1 MSVAPDPATHAQ
13 VTAISAWV
21 ERFAPLIR
29 QGGRVLDLA
38 CGNGRHARHLAGRGC
53 RVEAVDRD
61 AEALLGL
68 GGTAAITVR
77 HADLE
82 AGAWPYADGM
92 FDGIVVTNYL
102 FRPLLPLIGASLAP
116 GGVLI
121 YETFGRGNESYG
133 RPSNPDFLLAPGELL
148 ALARAAQLRVV
159 AYEDGYTEIPKPA
172 MVQRI
177 AAVCPPAQAAGL
189 LLAAGQR
196 A

>member
-1 MSVAPDPATHAQ
+1 MNAVPGAGKHAGL
-13 VTAISAWV
+13 TAVSAWV

-29 QGGRVLDLA
+29 PGGYVLDLA
-38 CGNGRHARHLAGRGC
+38 CGSGRHARHLAGRGY

-61 AEALLGL
+61 AEALLAL
-68 GGTAAITVR
+68 GGSAAITVR

-82 AGAWPYADGM
+82 GGVWPYTDGT

-102 FRPLLPLIGASLAP
+102 FRPLLPLIAASLAP
-116 GGVLI
+116 GGMLI
-121 YETFGRGNESYG
+121 YETFAQGNESYG
-133 RPSNPDFLLAPGELL
+133 RPANPDFLLAPGELL

-159 AYEDGYTEIPKPA
+159 AYEDGYSGTPKPA

-177 AAVCPPAQAAGL
+177 AAARPPVAAAGL
-189 LLAAGQR
+189 SLAGAQG